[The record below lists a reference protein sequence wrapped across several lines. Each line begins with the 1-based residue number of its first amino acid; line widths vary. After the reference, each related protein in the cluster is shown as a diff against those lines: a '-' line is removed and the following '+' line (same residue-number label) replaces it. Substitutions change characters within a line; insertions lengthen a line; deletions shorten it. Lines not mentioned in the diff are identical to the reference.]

1 MGPRDVESGRAVD
14 TLGLPVGE
22 VDLGRA
28 AGALQLL
35 PVDPPADRVVRL
47 EDARELTLL
56 PGELRVGLGAPFL
69 QPDPEF
75 ADRLHRSVE
84 RHGDLDRTVTV
95 LRHHAVVDH
104 PQWSPVDNAG
114 RVELPRDRRRGGV
127 DELVEAVHVD
137 PAFGGEHLQFGGIA
151 QLYVVHQFLP
161 SGEVAVEI
169 PDELPPD
176 ADVPLD
182 TPPPPADR
190 LRQGRAAATHPSHQ
204 RAACPRGGVNP
215 PGTGPRSPRR
225 PGTRSAPAAP

>member
-75 ADRLHRSVE
+75 ADRLHRSVSS
-84 RHGDLDRTVTV
+84 VTM
-95 LRHHAVVDH
+95 
-104 PQWSPVDNAG
+104 PW
-114 RVELPRDRRRGGV
+114 
-127 DELVEAVHVD
+127 
-137 PAFGGEHLQFGGIA
+137 
-151 QLYVVHQFLP
+151 
-161 SGEVAVEI
+161 
-169 PDELPPD
+169 
-176 ADVPLD
+176 
-182 TPPPPADR
+182 
-190 LRQGRAAATHPSHQ
+190 
-204 RAACPRGGVNP
+204 
-215 PGTGPRSPRR
+215 
-225 PGTRSAPAAP
+225 